1 MILLVVAEI
10 ARAQGVGPSPESF
23 AVEWHPRSQHLMP
36 GFEGYVHNRS
46 EYRVGSVR
54 LKVEVLDGNGRVV
67 REQLTWVYGAIDS
80 GGTGHFTL
88 RPLGPQETY
97 RIAVESFDLLSRQ
110 AP

>member
-1 MILLVVAEI
+1 MILLVVVETAC
-10 ARAQGVGPSPESF
+10 AQGVGPSPESF